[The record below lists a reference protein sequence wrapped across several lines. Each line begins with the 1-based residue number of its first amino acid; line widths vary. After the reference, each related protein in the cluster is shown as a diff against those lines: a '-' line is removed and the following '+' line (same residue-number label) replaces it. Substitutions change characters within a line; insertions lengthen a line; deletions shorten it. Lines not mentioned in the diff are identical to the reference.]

1 MTPAP
6 CVILFPKP
14 YSRSLKQKIEMGKKD
29 WYIIRNNG
37 HSLFSLF
44 IDISGDCLVET
55 NIRTA
60 VLDTWPSETP
70 IQRRSQLNFEEEL

>member
-1 MTPAP
+1 MAPAP
-6 CVILFPKP
+6 YIILFLKP

-44 IDISGDCLVET
+44 IDISGDCLVEI

-60 VLDTWPSETP
+60 VPDKWPSKTP